1 MNQLMQGPRGS
12 GSGQKRP
19 GRLCSE
25 GGRVL
30 GEDAGGKVGRG
41 LPLSEAFYSSLH
53 SILGTVGKNFKKGNN
68 RI

>member
-12 GSGQKRP
+12 GSGQKRA

-41 LPLSEAFYSSLH
+41 LPLSEAESAFYSRH
-53 SILGTVGKNFKKGNN
+53 SGEKF
-68 RI
+68 